1 MAKYLLISLLLL
13 SCAGGSN
20 YRKIKPTVDRRVET
34 LAIVARI
41 AGYAEYDTRLAPQYS
56 DSIHRW
62 FDPFKSDSLIRLAKR
77 VREEQRISFDAVM
90 SLDINLTLDKNKF
103 EFLPNWE
110 KDLDGR
116 WIHRDALE
124 FVRLLNEFYLQSKA
138 SEFFTKQQPYYDLI
152 IDRFD
157 EVLTDFDQEWFHS
170 FYGVEPKDRFTVII
184 GCGNGAGNYGPGI
197 THPDGRRELYAIMGN
212 SSTDSSGQPQFRKE
226 SYLPILLHEFNHSFV
241 NPLLFNYQKN
251 AVLSNSMKKI
261 YDSIAVQMDAQ
272 AYGQWDAVFN
282 ESIVRAAVIRYLEG
296 HHPGNDSL
304 IERAI
309 VEEENNSFL
318 WTRELVDMMRQYE
331 NNRSQFSE
339 FGQFYPRIIPLVQ
352 NVADSISWYID
363 RFQQDIPIIT
373 ATAPFENGS
382 QEVDPAI
389 REMVIRFDEPI
400 YGLGN
405 SVRPVAG
412 AEEDYPIQSVI
423 GLEKDRTAVRLA
435 LNLAPDR
442 AYQFEITGK
451 SVYNKRGYRLRK
463 KRIYFRTRPR
473 S

>member
-1 MAKYLLISLLLL
+1 M
-13 SCAGGSN
+13 
-20 YRKIKPTVDRRVET
+20 
-34 LAIVARI
+34 
-41 AGYAEYDTRLAPQYS
+41 
-56 DSIHRW
+56 
-62 FDPFKSDSLIRLAKR
+62 
-77 VREEQRISFDAVM
+77 
-90 SLDINLTLDKNKF
+90 
-103 EFLPNWE
+103 
-110 KDLDGR
+110 
-116 WIHRDALE
+116 
-124 FVRLLNEFYLQSKA
+124 
-138 SEFFTKQQPYYDLI
+138 
-152 IDRFD
+152 
-157 EVLTDFDQEWFHS
+157 
-170 FYGVEPKDRFTVII
+170 
-184 GCGNGAGNYGPGI
+184 
-197 THPDGRRELYAIMGN
+197 
-212 SSTDSSGQPQFRKE
+212 
-226 SYLPILLHEFNHSFV
+226 
-241 NPLLFNYQKN
+241 
-251 AVLSNSMKKI
+251 
-261 YDSIAVQMDAQ
+261 
-272 AYGQWDAVFN
+272 
-282 ESIVRAAVIRYLEG
+282 
-296 HHPGNDSL
+296 
-304 IERAI
+304 
-309 VEEENNSFL
+309 
-318 WTRELVDMMRQYE
+318 
-331 NNRSQFSE
+331 
-339 FGQFYPRIIPLVQ
+339 VQ